1 MIICHYQGSAITL
14 KSPYV
19 CQIFGVCDV
28 RGQIPKSIYQALYL
42 LPSDFPDN
50 FSKVHFEKVHAL
62 TLTIYLK
69 KFENAFFSETHQV
82 SKKISIFTS
91 SILTIFVIFFFFGGG
106 GEGEGFKKN

>member
-14 KSPYV
+14 KSPHL
-19 CQIFGVCDV
+19 CQIFGVRDV

-42 LPSDFPDN
+42 LPSDFADN

-69 KFENAFFSETHQV
+69 KFE
-82 SKKISIFTS
+82 KIYS
-91 SILTIFVIFFFFGGG
+91 LKGV
-106 GEGEGFKKN
+106 